1 MTQTPGEETL
11 QQKNERRLALFSEVG
26 GLIGPVVERE
36 TSINLDRATDCIDV
50 MLSHATEVLAIYYN
64 LEAEE
69 AQECFKMMKAQV
81 AKRITQIQKK
91 KQEARRKS
99 ELNIIVPGEDD
110 E

>member
-1 MTQTPGEETL
+1 MMGEETL

-69 AQECFKMMKAQV
+69 AQECFKIMKAQV

-91 KQEARRKS
+91 KSK
-99 ELNIIVPGEDD
+99 LNIIVPGEEDD